1 MSANRA
7 ASIRARLK
15 RIADESRE
23 DFNLVLTRYGI
34 ERLLFRLATSE
45 HGPQF
50 VLKGALLFALWYGQP
65 HRPTRDADLL
75 GFGTDDPEELAA
87 VFRSLCAVEV
97 DDGIVFDAG
106 SVRVDVI
113 REDARYGGV
122 RVELRAT
129 LDAARIALQVD
140 VGYGDAVTPAPTPVL
155 YPGLLPDLPAA
166 TLRVYPK
173 ASVIAEKLHAI
184 CLLGMVN
191 SRMKDYF
198 DLDLLLQAGEI
209 EAAELRRAVV
219 ATFERRLT
227 PLPMELPIGLS
238 DAFSKDAG
246 KRTQWAAFLRKNRLP
261 ARDLA
266 DVVGRI
272 RERAAEV
279 GIPGS

>member
-34 ERLLFRLATSE
+34 ERLLYRLATSE

-50 VLKGALLFALWYGQP
+50 VLKGALMFALWYGQP

-75 GFGTDDPEELAA
+75 GFGPDDPEQLAT

-106 SVRVDVI
+106 SIRVGAI

-129 LDAARIALQVD
+129 LEAARIALQVD

-173 ASVIAEKLHAI
+173 ASVVAEKLHAI

-209 EAAELRRAVV
+209 ETAELRRAVA
-219 ATFERRLT
+219 ATFERRLMRPPT
-227 PLPMELPIGLS
+227 ELPIGLS
-238 DAFSKDAG
+238 DAFATDAG